1 MNIITIKRDS
11 GNALICLYYYFF
23 LIIMTIEAGWYKI
36 EWTKLTNKNTRV
48 L

>member
-1 MNIITIKRDS
+1 MLLFVYIM
-11 GNALICLYYYFF
+11 FF
-23 LIIMTIEAGWYKI
+23 LIIMTIETGWYKI